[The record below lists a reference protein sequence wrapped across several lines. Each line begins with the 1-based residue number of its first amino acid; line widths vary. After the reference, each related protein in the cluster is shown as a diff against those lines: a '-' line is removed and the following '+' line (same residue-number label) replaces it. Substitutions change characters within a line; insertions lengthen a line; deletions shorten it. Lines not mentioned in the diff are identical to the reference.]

1 MQLSID
7 ERQCSRYHLSP
18 QQLLVALAVRS
29 TEDFKALW
37 KDLLQREVIVKHDGQ
52 WMITQRWNDKVDDIL
67 MESTGKTESED
78 RLTELAKKMR
88 KEYPDGKIPGTSY
101 YYRCNVGEVAS
112 KLKRFFLKYGNYSDD
127 EIIAATKRF
136 VNDKK
141 GDVYLP
147 LLKYFIWKQKTVR
160 DEWGVGHVE
169 EISTLA
175 TYLENSQQE
184 GEKERKATNDDS
196 WLFSSRN

>member
-7 ERQCSRYHLSP
+7 ERQCSKYHLSP

-37 KDLLQREVIVKHDGQ
+37 KDLLQREVIVKHNGQ
-52 WMITQRWNDKVDDIL
+52 WMITQRWNDRVDDIL

-78 RLTELAKKMR
+78 RLIELAKKMR

-112 KLKRFFLKYGNYSDD
+112 KLKRFFLKYGSYSDD

-169 EISTLA
+169 EVSTLA

>member
-7 ERQCSRYHLSP
+7 ERQCSKYHLTP
-18 QQLLVALAVRS
+18 QQLLVVRS

-37 KDLLQREVIVKHDGQ
+37 KDLIQREVIVKHDGQ
-52 WMITQRWNDKVDDIL
+52 WMITQRWNDRVDDIL

-78 RLTELAKKMR
+78 RLVELAKKMR

-101 YYRCNVGEVAS
+101 YYRCNVGKVAS
-112 KLKRFFLKYGNYSDD
+112 KLKRFFLKYGSYSDD

-136 VNDKK
+136 VKDKK
-141 GDVYLP
+141 GDTYLP

>member
-7 ERQCSRYHLSP
+7 ERQCSKYHLTP

-52 WMITQRWNDKVDDIL
+52 WMITQRWNDRVDDIL

-78 RLTELAKKMR
+78 RLVELAKKMR

-112 KLKRFFLKYGNYSDD
+112 KLKRFFLKYGSYSDD

-136 VNDKK
+136 VKDKK
-141 GDVYLP
+141 GDTYLP

-184 GEKERKATNDDS
+184 GEKEKKATNDNS

>member
-7 ERQCSRYHLSP
+7 ERQCSKYHLSP

-52 WMITQRWNDKVDDIL
+52 WMITQRWNDRVDDIL

-127 EIIAATKRF
+127 EIIAATRRF

-141 GDVYLP
+141 GDTYLP

-169 EISTLA
+169 EVSTLA

-184 GEKERKATNDDS
+184 GEKEGKATNDDS

>member
-52 WMITQRWNDKVDDIL
+52 WMITQRWNDRVDDIL

-101 YYRCNVGEVAS
+101 YYRCNVGEVSS
-112 KLKRFFLKYGNYSDD
+112 KLKRFFLKYGSYSDD
-127 EIIAATKRF
+127 EIIAATRRF

-169 EISTLA
+169 EVSTLA

-184 GEKERKATNDDS
+184 GEKEGKATNDDS

>member
-7 ERQCSRYHLSP
+7 ERQCSKYHLSP

-37 KDLLQREVIVKHDGQ
+37 KDLLQREVIVKHNGQ
-52 WMITQRWNDKVDDIL
+52 WMITQRWNDRVDDIL

-112 KLKRFFLKYGNYSDD
+112 KLKRFFLKYGSYSDD

-169 EISTLA
+169 EVSTLA

-184 GEKERKATNDDS
+184 REKEGKATNDDS

>member
-7 ERQCSRYHLSP
+7 ERQCSKYHLSP

-52 WMITQRWNDKVDDIL
+52 WMITQRWNDRVDDIL

-136 VNDKK
+136 VKDKK
-141 GDVYLP
+141 GDVYFP

-169 EISTLA
+169 EVSTLA

-184 GEKERKATNDDS
+184 GEKEGKATNDDS

>member
-7 ERQCSRYHLSP
+7 ERQCSKYHLSP

-52 WMITQRWNDKVDDIL
+52 WMITQRWNDRVDDIL

-127 EIIAATKRF
+127 EIIAATRRF

-141 GDVYLP
+141 GDVYFP

-169 EISTLA
+169 EVSTLA

-184 GEKERKATNDDS
+184 GEKEGKATNDDS

>member
-7 ERQCSRYHLSP
+7 ERQCSKYHLTP

-52 WMITQRWNDKVDDIL
+52 WMITQRWNDRVDDIL
-67 MESTGKTESED
+67 MESTGKTENED

-112 KLKRFFLKYGNYSDD
+112 KLKRFFLKYGSYSDD

-141 GDVYLP
+141 GDTYLP

-169 EISTLA
+169 EVSTLA

-184 GEKERKATNDDS
+184 GKKEGKATNDDS

>member
-7 ERQCSRYHLSP
+7 ERQCSKYHLTP

-52 WMITQRWNDKVDDIL
+52 WMITQRWNDRVDDIL

-112 KLKRFFLKYGNYSDD
+112 KLKRFFLKYGSYSDD

-136 VNDKK
+136 VKDKK
-141 GDVYLP
+141 GDTYLP

-184 GEKERKATNDDS
+184 GEKEKKATNDDS

>member
-7 ERQCSRYHLSP
+7 ERQCSKYHLTP

-37 KDLLQREVIVKHDGQ
+37 KDLIQREVIVKHDGQ
-52 WMITQRWNDKVDDIL
+52 WMITQRWNDRVDDIL

-78 RLTELAKKMR
+78 RLVELAKKMR

-112 KLKRFFLKYGNYSDD
+112 KLKRFFLKYGSYSDD

-136 VNDKK
+136 VKDKK
-141 GDVYLP
+141 GDTYLP

>member
-7 ERQCSRYHLSP
+7 ERQCSKYHLTP

-37 KDLLQREVIVKHDGQ
+37 KDLIQREVIVKHDGQ
-52 WMITQRWNDKVDDIL
+52 WMITQRWNDRVDDIL

-78 RLTELAKKMR
+78 RLVELAKKMR

-112 KLKRFFLKYGNYSDD
+112 KLKRFFLKYGSYSDD

-136 VNDKK
+136 VKDKK
-141 GDVYLP
+141 GDTYLP

-184 GEKERKATNDDS
+184 GEKEGKATNDDS

>member
-7 ERQCSRYHLSP
+7 ERQCSKYHLSP

-52 WMITQRWNDKVDDIL
+52 WMITQRWNDRVDDIL

-127 EIIAATKRF
+127 EIIAATRRF

-141 GDVYLP
+141 GDVYFP

-169 EISTLA
+169 EVSTLA

-184 GEKERKATNDDS
+184 GEKEGKATNDNS

>member
-7 ERQCSRYHLSP
+7 ERQCSKYHLTP

-37 KDLLQREVIVKHDGQ
+37 KDLIQREVIVKHDGQ
-52 WMITQRWNDKVDDIL
+52 WMITQRWNDRVDDIL

-78 RLTELAKKMR
+78 RLVELAKKMR

-112 KLKRFFLKYGNYSDD
+112 KLKRFFLKYGSYSDD
-127 EIIAATKRF
+127 EIIAATRRF
-136 VNDKK
+136 VKDKK
-141 GDVYLP
+141 GDTYLP

-184 GEKERKATNDDS
+184 GEKEEKATNDNS

>member
-52 WMITQRWNDKVDDIL
+52 WMITQRWNDRVDDIL

-112 KLKRFFLKYGNYSDD
+112 KLKRFFLKYGSYSDD
-127 EIIAATKRF
+127 EIIAATRRF

-169 EISTLA
+169 EVSTLA

-184 GEKERKATNDDS
+184 GEKEGKATNDDS

>member
-7 ERQCSRYHLSP
+7 ERQCSKYHLSP

-127 EIIAATKRF
+127 EIIAATRRF
-136 VNDKK
+136 VKDKK
-141 GDVYLP
+141 GDTYLP

-169 EISTLA
+169 EVSTLA

-184 GEKERKATNDDS
+184 GEKEGKATNDNS
-196 WLFSSRN
+196 WLFASRN

>member
-7 ERQCSRYHLSP
+7 ERQCSKYHLSP

-37 KDLLQREVIVKHDGQ
+37 KDLLQREVIIKHDGQ
-52 WMITQRWNDKVDDIL
+52 WMITQRWNDRVDDIL

-127 EIIAATKRF
+127 EIIAATRRF

-141 GDVYLP
+141 GDVYFP

-169 EISTLA
+169 EVSTLA

-184 GEKERKATNDDS
+184 GEKEGKATNDDS

>member
-52 WMITQRWNDKVDDIL
+52 WMITQRWNDRVDDIL

-78 RLTELAKKMR
+78 RLVELAKKMR

-112 KLKRFFLKYGNYSDD
+112 KLKRFFLKYGSYSDD

-136 VNDKK
+136 VKDKK
-141 GDVYLP
+141 GDTYLP

-184 GEKERKATNDDS
+184 GEKEKKATNDNS

>member
-7 ERQCSRYHLSP
+7 ERQCSKYHLSP

-52 WMITQRWNDKVDDIL
+52 WMITQRWNDRVDDIL

-169 EISTLA
+169 EVSTLA

-184 GEKERKATNDDS
+184 GEKEKKATNDDS

>member
-7 ERQCSRYHLSP
+7 ERQCSKYHLSP

-29 TEDFKALW
+29 TEDFKTLW

-52 WMITQRWNDKVDDIL
+52 WMITQRWNDRVDDIL

-112 KLKRFFLKYGNYSDD
+112 KLKRFFLKYDSYSDD

-136 VNDKK
+136 VNDMK

-160 DEWGVGHVE
+160 DESGVGHVE
-169 EISTLA
+169 EVSTLA

-184 GEKERKATNDDS
+184 REKKKKATNDDS

>member
-7 ERQCSRYHLSP
+7 ERQCSKYHLTP

-37 KDLLQREVIVKHDGQ
+37 KDLIQREVIVKHDGQ
-52 WMITQRWNDKVDDIL
+52 WMITQRWNDRVDDIL

-78 RLTELAKKMR
+78 RLVELAKKMR

-112 KLKRFFLKYGNYSDD
+112 KLKRFFLKYGSYSDD

-136 VNDKK
+136 VKDKK
-141 GDVYLP
+141 GDTYLP

-184 GEKERKATNDDS
+184 GEKEKKATNDNS

>member
-7 ERQCSRYHLSP
+7 ERQCSKYHLTP

-37 KDLLQREVIVKHDGQ
+37 KDLIQREVIVKHDGQ
-52 WMITQRWNDKVDDIL
+52 WMITQRWNDRVDDIL

-78 RLTELAKKMR
+78 RLVELAKKMR

-112 KLKRFFLKYGNYSDD
+112 KLKRFFLKYGSYSDD

-136 VNDKK
+136 VKDKK
-141 GDVYLP
+141 GDTYLP

-184 GEKERKATNDDS
+184 GEKEKKATNDDS